1 MKARRKEAQGYM
13 ADAEP
18 RRRALEESSAPWL
31 VEVLGAWQ
39 APEVRIAR
47 GFPEC
52 RGLSTEELED
62 LFQDTVEA
70 LLGRSYLSEDHLRH
84 ALRIGIKSRALNQH
98 RNERRRR
105 EILNERAAEMYAA
118 WQAREDENGPERAV
132 IAEQDRLIVC
142 EFKTELTEVEQR
154 VFARLLEGLQYRAIA
169 TVEGIDVNAARRAA
183 RACERKRER
192 FQLLYDTG
200 RLCGFRAG
208 TILALQSGK
217 ATSETL
223 AERAFAHLERCP
235 YCRAEHKT
243 NARRLRRSFQ
253 DQAIALLPLP
263 GAVHRLGLLT
273 RFDLRARLLVHRL
286 TTGAIPTTPGVRERA
301 ATLLAGTG
309 ASAKVAAGVA
319 TVAVIATGAIGATH
333 VLNHHPPAPHRHSGS
348 ALHAAIPAKAGA
360 ASSSRSQQLIL
371 TPTTVRTPP
380 ARPNT
385 STQTVQQPSSTPTVS
400 RAAANYQASTRPA
413 APASQ
418 PTGQHE
424 PGGFAYLGVPASK
437 HAEASAAP
445 AESTDQHGGGPFS
458 P

>member
-1 MKARRKEAQGYM
+1 M
-13 ADAEP
+13 ADAES
-18 RRRALEESSAPWL
+18 RRRALEESSEPWL
-31 VEVLGAWQ
+31 AEVLGAWQ

-84 ALRIGIKSRALNQH
+84 ALRIGIRSRALNQH

-169 TVEGIDVNAARRAA
+169 TVEGIDVNAARKAA

-208 TILALQSGK
+208 TILALQSGE

-263 GAVHRLGLLT
+263 GSVDRLGLLA
-273 RFDLRARLLVHRL
+273 RFDVRARLLIHRL

-301 ATLLAGTG
+301 VTLLAGTG

-333 VLNHHPPAPHRHSGS
+333 VLNHHGPAPRRHS
-348 ALHAAIPAKAGA
+348 ALNAVVPAKAGT
-360 ASSSRSQQLIL
+360 ASSSRSQQQLIL

-380 ARPNT
+380 TRPES
-385 STQTVQQPSSTPTVS
+385 STQTAQQPSSPPTVS
-400 RAAANYQASTRPA
+400 SVAPNYQANARPT

-418 PTGQHE
+418 PSSQHE

-437 HAEASAAP
+437 HAEASTPP